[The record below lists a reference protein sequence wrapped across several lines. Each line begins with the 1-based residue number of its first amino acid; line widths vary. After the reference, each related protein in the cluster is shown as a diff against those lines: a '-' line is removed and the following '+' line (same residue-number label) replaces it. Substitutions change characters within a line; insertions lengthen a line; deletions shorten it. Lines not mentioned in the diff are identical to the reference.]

1 MGHAFASVRFSLT
14 DQSTLRQTTQV
25 DNKFRKN
32 RHNTNDMAELPQASA
47 QTLQVAL
54 CDVRPVPPAG
64 PWQPCSS
71 CKGNCGLPNVCWRS
85 TAMQAQL
92 LSSSGRRPLTH
103 GCSVPARSARLSARS
118 AAPDTHSAVFSRHV
132 KHETAPPG
140 ASKLQLQLTVDFGAG
155 ASLV

>member
-1 MGHAFASVRFSLT
+1 
-14 DQSTLRQTTQV
+14 
-25 DNKFRKN
+25 
-32 RHNTNDMAELPQASA
+32 
-47 QTLQVAL
+47 
-54 CDVRPVPPAG
+54 
-64 PWQPCSS
+64 
-71 CKGNCGLPNVCWRS
+71 
-85 TAMQAQL
+85 MQAQL